1 MSHLSLIQ
9 PTYTAE
15 LAAHLD
21 AAARLS
27 SPEAITHAVKD
38 SLIELLGEGRL
49 QIPATFKAPR
59 AESYARRLLLENRE
73 LGYQAIV
80 MVWGIGQGTM
90 LHDHA
95 GIWCVEGVVEGEIVV
110 EQYDLEETVD
120 SDDPAATRYRFSH
133 QGKVQAGV
141 GTAGTLI
148 PPFEYHTIANALADR
163 PSVTLHVYG
172 GAMTHC
178 GVFPPLGDHW
188 YRREERQLSFS

>member
-9 PTYTAE
+9 PAYTAE
-15 LAAHLD
+15 LAERLD
-21 AAARLS
+21 AAAVLA

-38 SLIELLGEGRL
+38 CLIELLGERRL
-49 QIPATFKAPR
+49 HIPDAFKAPR

-110 EQYDLEETVD
+110 QQYDLEETTPG
-120 SDDPAATRYRFSH
+120 DDPAATRYRFSH
-133 QGKVQAGV
+133 QGRIQAGV

-148 PPFEYHTIANALADR
+148 PPFEYHTIANALPDR
-163 PSVTLHVYG
+163 PAVTLHVYG

-178 GVFPPLGDHW
+178 GVYAPLGDDW